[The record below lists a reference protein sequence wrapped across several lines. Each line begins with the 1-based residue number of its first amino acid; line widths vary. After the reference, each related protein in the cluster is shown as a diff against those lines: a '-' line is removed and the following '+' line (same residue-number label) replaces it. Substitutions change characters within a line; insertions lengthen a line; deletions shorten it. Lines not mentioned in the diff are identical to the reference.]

1 MEATQQLSNNT
12 SLSLA
17 SNNSIILDFVQLPQ
31 MQSFSSSSFPCP
43 QLSPSPLPSPQLSPS
58 PIPVTLPPFM
68 PALSASAST
77 SLSFMPMQPSLSP
90 TPEWL
95 VLNQFVGDWVAVAH
109 SKFPGKYDSNKV
121 DASSSTKR
129 IVFSQG
135 IYRVLFSKYAG
146 LEQDYQIRIA
156 SNARVQLFS
165 PSQPTYSFFLLP
177 NSPIGTMTWENE
189 FDPTHIVTWRQIVQV
204 LPMEHFFAPLSDESS
219 LDSEA
224 TGSTVPTLPMFV
236 YSCNSNE
243 SCFRRN
249 SNMSDP
255 ELPFPTSCHFDFPEL
270 DQPRSRRNSFESQ
283 RSLSVASMREDLSLP
298 LKVNDRDS
306 KQNLVNEVE
315 PRVDELIE
323 GFYALPEEYRP
334 NQSGRVGP
342 PVLRGDDV
350 LFIPAKK
357 QAALENVVE
366 FLKLIKQNTTIL
378 AAAKVC
384 QKKKKRQKKGFLIY
398 LKLQSAEEVSHIL
411 REYYPQFESSIQGV
425 KTAIFAGP
433 KSTNV

>member
-1 MEATQQLSNNT
+1 M
-12 SLSLA
+12 
-17 SNNSIILDFVQLPQ
+17 
-31 MQSFSSSSFPCP
+31 
-43 QLSPSPLPSPQLSPS
+43 
-58 PIPVTLPPFM
+58 
-68 PALSASAST
+68 
-77 SLSFMPMQPSLSP
+77 
-90 TPEWL
+90 
-95 VLNQFVGDWVAVAH
+95 
-109 SKFPGKYDSNKV
+109 
-121 DASSSTKR
+121 
-129 IVFSQG
+129 
-135 IYRVLFSKYAG
+135 
-146 LEQDYQIRIA
+146 
-156 SNARVQLFS
+156 
-165 PSQPTYSFFLLP
+165 
-177 NSPIGTMTWENE
+177 
-189 FDPTHIVTWRQIVQV
+189 QV

-236 YSCNSNE
+236 YSFNSTE
-243 SCFRRN
+243 KC
-249 SNMSDP
+249 
-255 ELPFPTSCHFDFPEL
+255 FPTNCHFDFPEL
-270 DQPRSRRNSFESQ
+270 DQPRSRRNSFDSQ
-283 RSLSVASMREDLSLP
+283 RSSLSVASMREELSLP

>member
-17 SNNSIILDFVQLPQ
+17 SNSSIVLDFVELPQ
-31 MQSFSSSSFPCP
+31 TQLFSSNSFPCP

-58 PIPVTLPPFM
+58 PLPVHLPPFM

-77 SLSFMPMQPSLSP
+77 SLNFMPMQPSLSP

-95 VLNQFVGDWVAVAH
+95 VLNQFVGDWVTVAH

-177 NSPIGTMTWENE
+177 NSPIGTLNWENE
-189 FDPTHIVTWRQIVQV
+189 FDPTHVVSWKQIVQV
-204 LPMEHFFAPLSDESS
+204 LPMEHFFAPMSDESS

-224 TGSTVPTLPMFV
+224 TGSTVPTLPMFL
-236 YSCNSNE
+236 YSNLSVE
-243 SCFRRN
+243 DS
-249 SNMSDP
+249 
-255 ELPFPTSCHFDFPEL
+255 ELSFPSSHFDFPEL
-270 DQPRSRRNSFESQ
+270 DRPRSRKNSFDSQ
-283 RSLSVASMREDLSLP
+283 SSLSVGSMREQLSLDRLP

-323 GFYALPEEYRP
+323 RFYALPEEYRP

-366 FLKLIKQNTTIL
+366 FLKLIEQNTTIL